1 MDTIRARTALTPTGG
16 FLAGRDDEPGYTH
29 TFNPAVGC
37 AFAPGACGLF
47 CYAREFAERLGG
59 SGTWGQRVLVKENA
73 AELIDRELER
83 ASRRDPAHRHH
94 VARLRVF
101 SSSTTDPCAGPT
113 LATTRAVLGV
123 VARFPIARWVLQT
136 RSPRVVDLEPE
147 IVALGDR
154 VVVSF
159 TLETD
164 DDELWCSA
172 PPGAPS
178 VRARRRAFERMAGWP
193 VRRHL
198 AVAPYLPCRDHV
210 GFADWIAEH
219 ATEATVDSFTSGD
232 GSGGRRTARS
242 DLPAWFGSLGRDWRD
257 ENEARE
263 LFRLLRD
270 RLGER
275 AGWSADGFGRLAK

>member
-16 FLAGRDDEPGYTH
+16 FLTAGDGPGYTH

-37 AFAPGACGLF
+37 AFAPGACGAF

-59 SGTWGQRVLVKENA
+59 KGTWGQRVAVKSNA
-73 AELIDRELER
+73 PELIEKELER
-83 ASRRDPAHRHH
+83 ASRRAVDHRHH
-94 VARLRVF
+94 VGKLRVF

-113 LATTRAVLGV
+113 LATTRAVLAI
-123 VARFPIARWVLQT
+123 VARYPIARWVLQT

-147 IVALGDR
+147 ILALGNR
-154 VVVSF
+154 IIVSF

-164 DDELWCSA
+164 DDELWRTAS
-172 PPGAPS
+172 PGAPA
-178 VRARRRAFERMAGWP
+178 VAARRRAFERMAAWP

-198 AVAPYLPCRDHV
+198 AVAPFLPSRHPER
-210 GFADWIAEH
+210 FADWIAEY
-219 ATEATVDSFTSGD
+219 ATDATVDTFVSGD

-242 DLPAWFGSLGRDWRD
+242 PLPDWLASAGLDWRA
-257 ENEARE
+257 EEQARE
-263 LFRLLRD
+263 LLALLRT

-275 AGWSADGFGRLAK
+275 AAWSVDGFGRLAN